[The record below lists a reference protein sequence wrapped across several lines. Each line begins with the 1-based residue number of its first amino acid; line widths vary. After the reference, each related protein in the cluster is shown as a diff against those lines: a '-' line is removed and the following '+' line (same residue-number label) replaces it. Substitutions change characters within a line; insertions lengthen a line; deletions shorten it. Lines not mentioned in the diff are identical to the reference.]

1 MMKRDIIG
9 VYSSIDET
17 IEAIRDLTAKG
28 YDSKDLAVI
37 SKRQDIYTLDAYTNA
52 DVEKTAGSAPEEHD
66 DESFW
71 DKLKEAFS
79 LDGDFGES
87 HERLTKYGIA
97 EENVESYAA
106 DMDND
111 KILLAVNAD
120 SAFANAETGADEWYG
135 AGRIESEEEAEG
147 TAGSPSFSGE
157 QTVYTTDEQ
166 NNLRR
171 GSR

>member
-17 IEAIRDLTAKG
+17 IEAIRELTAKG

-37 SKRQDIYTLDAYTNA
+37 SKRQDIYTLDSYTNA
-52 DVEKTAGSAPEEHD
+52 DVEKAAGSAPKERD

-71 DKLKEAFS
+71 DKLKDAFS

-135 AGRIESEEEAEG
+135 AGQIESGNEG
-147 TAGSPSFSGE
+147 DGASGSPSLSGE